1 MQNFEGLSPNPQQ
14 DYDGFFD
21 FEMKEDGL
29 YLVVYAPHG
38 KGKFVTVEDVVKRL
52 NQRNYK
58 QYNLETIKQAVNA
71 VKSQE
76 KIEVLLSSHEDVE
89 PVNEQVLVEIS
100 KDKMF
105 AVISFIPPQNN
116 GVLLSYD
123 DVLRQIEAKGVV
135 FGIEK
140 EELQKALDERK
151 PNFKYII
158 AQGIKP
164 INGENA
170 KLEFHFRAHKEIKPK
185 ILEDGSVDFYNLD
198 LIENVSKGQILVTL
212 IPPTEGVPGKNVL
225 GTDLLPIKGKNAKLP
240 RGKNTEI
247 SEDGT
252 KLIASIDG
260 QVVYS
265 NNVVN
270 VYETYEVP
278 NNVDNEVGNIDFV
291 GNVIVKGNVVTGFS
305 IVAGGNVEVYGVVEG
320 ARIEAQGDII
330 LHRGIQGMSKGY
342 LSSMGNIV
350 AKYIENS
357 TVEAA
362 GDISSEAIMHS
373 QIKSGGTV
381 KVEGKKGLIVGGVV
395 RARKQVDAKVIGSHM
410 ATVTEIEVGIDPALV
425 ERYRYLKDELAKTK
439 KEIIKTDQVIELL
452 NKMKEANKLTDE
464 KRDMLQKSIRTKIFL
479 NSRLK
484 SITGEI
490 AEIEPQLEE
499 KEDGKVRAYG
509 IIHPGVKVT
518 IGTACMYIREELKY
532 CTLYK
537 DRADIR
543 TSSYA

>member
-1 MQNFEGLSPNPQQ
+1 MQNFEGLSPNLQEN
-14 DYDGFFD
+14 YDGFFD
-21 FEMKEDGL
+21 FEMKEDGF
-29 YLVVYAPHG
+29 YLIVFAPRG
-38 KGKFVTVEDVVKRL
+38 KGKFVTVEEVVKRL
-52 NQRNYK
+52 NQKNYK
-58 QYNLETIKQAVNA
+58 KFNLEAIKQAVDA
-71 VKSQE
+71 VRSQE
-76 KIEVLLSSHEDVE
+76 KIEVLLSSHIEAE
-89 PVNEQVLVEIS
+89 PVNEQILVEIS

-105 AVISFIPPQNN
+105 AVITFIPPVNN
-116 GVLLSYD
+116 GALLSYE
-123 DVLRQIEAKGVV
+123 DVLKQIEAKGVV

-140 EELQKALDERK
+140 EELKKALDERK
-151 PNFKYII
+151 PNYKYII

-170 KLEFHFRAHKEIKPK
+170 KLEFHFREHKQIKPK
-185 ILEDGSVDFYNLD
+185 ILEDGSVDFFNLD
-198 LIENVSKGQILVTL
+198 LIENVSKGQTLITL
-212 IPPTEGVPGKNVL
+212 IPPTEGTPGKNVF
-225 GTDLLPIKGKNAKLP
+225 GAEIPPIKGKNIKLP
-240 RGKNTEI
+240 KGKNTEI
-247 SEDGT
+247 SADGT
-252 KLIASIDG
+252 QLLASIDG
-260 QVVYS
+260 QVIYS

-278 NNVDNEVGNIDFV
+278 NNVDNAVGNIDFV
-291 GNVIVKGNVVTGFS
+291 GNVIVKGNVITGFS

-342 LSSMGNIV
+342 LCSMGNIV

-362 GDISSEAIMHS
+362 GDVSSEAIMHS

-425 ERYRYLKDELAKTK
+425 ERYRYLKDELGKTK
-439 KEIIKTDQVIELL
+439 KEIVKTDQVIELL
-452 NKMKEANKLTDE
+452 NKMKEANKLTDA
-464 KRDMLQKSIRTKIFL
+464 KREMLQKSTRTKVFL
-479 NSRLK
+479 NSRLN
-484 SITGEI
+484 SIKGEI
-490 AEIEPQLEE
+490 SEIEPQLEE

-509 IIHPGVKVT
+509 TIHPGVKIT
-518 IGTACMYIREELKY
+518 IGTACMYVREELKY

-543 TSSYA
+543 TSSYD